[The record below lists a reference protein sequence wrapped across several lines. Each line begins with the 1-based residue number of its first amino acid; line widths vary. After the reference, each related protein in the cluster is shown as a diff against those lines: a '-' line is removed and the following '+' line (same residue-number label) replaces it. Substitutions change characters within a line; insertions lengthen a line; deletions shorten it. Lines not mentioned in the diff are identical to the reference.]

1 MKFLYKI
8 FKKIVVSFGILYT
21 YNILMSQYEIPVPI
35 NIITITITSFFG
47 IPGFVGLV
55 LFFLINF

>member
-35 NIITITITSFFG
+35 NLITITITSFFG
-47 IPGFVGLV
+47 IPGFIGLV
-55 LFFLINF
+55 VFFLINF